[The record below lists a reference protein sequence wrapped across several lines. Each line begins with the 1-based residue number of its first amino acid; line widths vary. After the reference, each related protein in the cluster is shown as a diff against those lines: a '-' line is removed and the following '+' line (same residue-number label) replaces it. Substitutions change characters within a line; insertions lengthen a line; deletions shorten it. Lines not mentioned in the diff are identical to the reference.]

1 MDLSLSPEQQ
11 LLRDTVDRLIV
22 DTYRFEQRKAYMRSP
37 AGFSRDNWRR
47 FADLGLLGLPFAESF
62 GGIGGD
68 GVEVMLVM
76 NAFGRGLVVE
86 PYLASVVLCGGLLR
100 EVAARQPIAELIA
113 GDMIFAF
120 AHGERQARYALA
132 DVATTARRAAGGY
145 VLDGRKT
152 LVLNGDAAD
161 TLLVSARTSGASRDA
176 RGITLFLVDRDA
188 KGVGVRGYPTNDGLR
203 AAEIDLD
210 GVRLGADAV
219 LGEVDNAMPP
229 IEKVVDQ
236 AIAAMVAEAAGI
248 MAALCDL
255 TADYLKTRQ
264 QFGRAIGS
272 FQALQHRFVEMLLA
286 SEQAKSMAYL
296 AATAWDS
303 NDAAS
308 RARTVSAAKAE
319 IGRGGRFVGQQAV
332 QLHGGIGMTDEY
344 SVGHY
349 FKRLTMIDALFG
361 NADHHLARFAE
372 TIAAET
378 AAAQ

>member
-11 LLRDTVDRLIV
+11 LLRDTVDRLIA

-47 FADLGLLGLPFAESF
+47 FAELGLLGLPFAESF
-62 GGIGGD
+62 GGTGGS
-68 GVEVMLVM
+68 GVEVMVVM

-86 PYLASVVLCGGLLR
+86 PYLACVILCGGLLR
-100 EVAARQPIAELIA
+100 EGALRQLIAELIA
-113 GDMIFAF
+113 GETMFAF
-120 AHGERQARYALA
+120 AHSERPARYALA
-132 DVATTARRAAGGY
+132 DVATTARRAAGGF
-145 VLDGRKT
+145 VIDGRKT

-161 TLLVSARTSGASRDA
+161 KLLVSARTAGASRDA
-176 RGITLFLVDRDA
+176 HGITLFLVDRDA
-188 KGVGVRGYPTNDGLR
+188 KGVGIQGYPTNDGMR
-203 AAEIDLD
+203 AAEIALD
-210 GVRLGADAV
+210 GVRVGADAIV
-219 LGEVDNAMPP
+219 GEVDGALPP
-229 IEKVVDQ
+229 IAKVVDQ
-236 AIAAMVAEAAGI
+236 AIAALVAEAAGI
-248 MAALCDL
+248 MTTLSDM

-264 QFGRAIGS
+264 QFGRPIGS

-303 NDAAS
+303 DDAAS
-308 RARTVSAAKAE
+308 RARAVSAAKVE

-344 SVGHY
+344 AVGHY

-361 NADHHLARFAE
+361 NADHHLARFAD
-372 TIAAET
+372 TIACEP
-378 AAAQ
+378 AAA

>member
-11 LLRDTVDRLIV
+11 LLRDTADRLIA
-22 DTYRFEQRKAYMRSP
+22 DTYRFEQRRAYMQSP
-37 AGFSRDNWRR
+37 AGFSRENWRR
-47 FADLGLLGLPFAESF
+47 FAELGLLGLPFAESL
-62 GGIGGD
+62 GGIGGG
-68 GVEVMLVM
+68 GVEVMVLM

-86 PYLASVVLCGGLLR
+86 PYLACVVLSGGLLR
-100 EVAARQPIAELIA
+100 ECAAMPPIAELIEGKA
-113 GDMIFAF
+113 IFAF

-161 TLLVSARTSGASRDA
+161 RLLVSARTAGSSRDR

-188 KGVGVRGYPTNDGLR
+188 RGVSVRGYSTNDGMR
-203 AAEIDLD
+203 AAEIAFD
-210 GVRLGADAV
+210 GVRVGADV
-219 LGEVDNAMPP
+219 VIGEVDGALPV

-236 AIAAMVAEAAGI
+236 TIAALIAEAAGI
-248 MAALCDL
+248 MTRLCDL

-264 QFGRAIGS
+264 QFGRPIGS
-272 FQALQHRFVEMLLA
+272 FQALQHRFVDMLLA

-361 NADHHLARFAE
+361 NADHHLARFAD

>member
-1 MDLSLSPEQQ
+1 M
-11 LLRDTVDRLIV
+11 LRDTVDRLIA
-22 DTYRFEQRKAYMRSP
+22 DTYRFEQRRVYMQSP
-37 AGFSRDNWRR
+37 AGFSRENWRR

-62 GGIGGD
+62 GGIGGG
-68 GVEVMLVM
+68 GVEVMVLM

-86 PYLASVVLCGGLLR
+86 PYLACVVLCGGLLR
-100 EVAARQPIAELIA
+100 ECAAVRPIADLIE
-113 GDMIFAF
+113 GETIFAL

-145 VLDGRKT
+145 VLNGRKT
-152 LVLNGDAAD
+152 LVLNGDSAD
-161 TLLVSARTSGASRDA
+161 RLLVSARTAGGSRDR
-176 RGITLFLVDRDA
+176 RGITLFLADRDA
-188 KGVGVRGYPTNDGLR
+188 KGVGVRGYPTNDGMR
-203 AAEIDLD
+203 AAEIDFD
-210 GVRLGADAV
+210 AVRVGADAV
-219 LGEVDNAMPP
+219 VGEVDDALPV

-236 AIAAMVAEAAGI
+236 TIAALVAEASGA
-248 MAALCDL
+248 MTALCDL

-264 QFGRAIGS
+264 QFGRPIGS

-286 SEQAKSMAYL
+286 SEQATSMAYL

-308 RARTVSAAKAE
+308 RARAVSAAKAE

-361 NADHHLARFAE
+361 NADHHLARFADM
-372 TIAAET
+372 IAAET